1 MLNRDKKWQFM
12 TLPFYSY
19 YLVCVAKCNLNLLKD
34 EELPGK
40 FILIQ
45 PHGSGI
51 FFSYLFS

>member
-19 YLVCVAKCNLNLLKD
+19 YLVCLTKWNLNLLKD

-40 FILIQ
+40 FILIK

-51 FFSYLFS
+51 FFSYFFS